1 MSRVSAVVT
10 CYDQEEYISDAI
22 GSVVRQSRY
31 DAILEIIVVDDGST
45 DDSETVIRN
54 WANRCEKIQYVYQ
67 ENQGVSAARNEG
79 IRRSSGN
86 YIAFLDG
93 DDLWCEDR
101 LKHQLKSAKKH
112 SEVGLFY
119 GDLYSFEDNPEDRTR
134 GYCTRFEY
142 DDEEVLPE
150 LYLYGAPILT
160 PTTLIRSDCFNEVG
174 FFDRSLRQ
182 GEDTDMW
189 LRIAAEYP
197 IHHVGE
203 PIAMVRQGN
212 ASLST
217 DIDKKADCML
227 RGTDKIADLYQE
239 LDSLRRG
246 RKAKIHSG
254 LSRNRLVTGNRTGA
268 IKSALKAISYD
279 PLTLKHHVTLGFALL
294 PLRTQQFRWLRE
306 QIQGV
311 KRRMHW

>member
-10 CYDQEEYISDAI
+10 CYDQEEYIGDAI

-31 DAILEIIVVDDGST
+31 DAIREIIVVDDGST

-54 WANRCEKIQYVYQ
+54 WGNRCEKIQYVYQ
-67 ENQGVSAARNEG
+67 ENQGVSAARNKG

-101 LKHQLKSAKKH
+101 LAPQLELAEKHAD
-112 SEVGLFY
+112 VGLFY
-119 GDLYSFEDNPEDRTR
+119 GDVYSFEGDPNDRTR
-134 GYCTRFEY
+134 VYCTRFEY
-142 DDEEVLPE
+142 DDRDVLPK
-150 LYLYGAPILT
+150 LYLHGGPILT
-160 PTTLIRSDCFNEVG
+160 PTILIRSDCFTEVG

-227 RGTDKIADLYQE
+227 RGTDKIADLYPE
-239 LDSLRRG
+239 IDSLRKG

-268 IKSALKAISYD
+268 VKSALKAISYD

-294 PLRTQQFRWLRE
+294 PLRTQQLRWLRE

-311 KRRMHW
+311 KRRMHR